1 MSKIIYVDTETSGL
15 HPSTAVV
22 LEVAGVYA
30 VDGREVDYFQS
41 LCNPGEEVL
50 SDPNIDNALEIN
62 KITRDELRA
71 AAPLEQVAESFKRFL
86 VRCGL
91 RSGALLSA
99 FNNQFDKKFL
109 AVSPWT
115 LDDSLWGPCIMLM
128 AAEAM
133 DPYRKKWPRL
143 KAAAEHF
150 NLEWDGTAH
159 RALADARMAARVHQ
173 AVQAGAIL

>member
-22 LEVAGVYA
+22 LEVAGVYV
-30 VDGREVDYFQS
+30 VDGREVDYFQA

-50 SDPNIDNALEIN
+50 ANPAIDVALEIN
-62 KITRDELRA
+62 KITREELREA
-71 AAPLEQVAESFKRFL
+71 MPTEHVAESFKRFL

-109 AVSPWT
+109 AVLPWT

-150 NLEWDGTAH
+150 SLEWDGTAH

-173 AVQAGAIL
+173 AIESAVL